1 MNKPG
6 SFNTANISAEDMD
19 ADKARYARDTEL
31 RTLAVGMYAFRGEF
45 YVDWSGMA
53 AAATI
58 SLLPIIIVFLFMQRY
73 FVEGIAGAVK
83 Q

>member
-1 MNKPG
+1 
-6 SFNTANISAEDMD
+6 
-19 ADKARYARDTEL
+19 
-31 RTLAVGMYAFRGEF
+31 
-45 YVDWSGMA
+45 MA

-58 SLLPIIIVFLFMQRY
+58 SILPIIVLFLFMQRY